1 MTIQNE
7 PVIAPGPAE
16 RGGWQVGGR
25 TLTSRLIVGTGGV
38 QSLDVLG
45 KVLKASGT
53 ELTTVAMRRVGGAGE
68 GSLIGTIL
76 QAGVAVLRVTSVG
89 QL

>member
-1 MTIQNE
+1 MITKNE
-7 PVIAPGPAE
+7 P
-16 RGGWQVGGR
+16 GWRVADR
-25 TLTSRLIVGTGGV
+25 TLTSRLIVGTGGA

-68 GSLIGTIL
+68 GSLYACTT
-76 QAGVAVLRVTSVG
+76 AA
-89 QL
+89 